1 MSSSREG
8 PGQSSIIRVLLI
20 QLSKAALP
28 LEKTGAPVKR
38 RTFVPRGETNSRP
51 IPIPIPIVTTYE
63 IAHFTAAAPPMS
75 KLK

>member
-1 MSSSREG
+1 MKRLE
-8 PGQSSIIRVLLI
+8 PQSSEGHLFHV
-20 QLSKAALP
+20 A
-28 LEKTGAPVKR
+28 G
-38 RTFVPRGETNSRP
+38 P